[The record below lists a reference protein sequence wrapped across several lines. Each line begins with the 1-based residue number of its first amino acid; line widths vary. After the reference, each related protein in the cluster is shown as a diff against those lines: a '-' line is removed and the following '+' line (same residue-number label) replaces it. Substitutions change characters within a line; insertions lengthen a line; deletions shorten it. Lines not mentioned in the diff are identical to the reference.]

1 MPNPDDLRVLRKE
14 VEADLAV
21 VERLAR
27 DLARARAGLP
37 SEPTQE
43 NLAYLAYLLHDSYT
57 GWESA
62 FRRIA
67 TAFENRL
74 DPARWHAHLLQRMS
88 LEIPQ
93 IRPAVIDAQL
103 RERLEELR
111 SFRHFFR
118 HSYGAAL
125 RLARLELV
133 LQTFSEVSPAV
144 TAQITRFLADL
155 ERIADSAEETES

>member
-88 LEIPQ
+88 LEIPR
-93 IRPAVIDAQL
+93 IRPAVIDTQL

-118 HSYGAAL
+118 HSYGATL
-125 RLARLELV
+125 RLARIELV
-133 LQTFSEVSPAV
+133 LEAYDAAASEVGNCLS
-144 TAQITRFLADL
+144 RFLNDV
-155 ERIADSAEETES
+155 ESIADSAEET